1 MLSAKISIIS
11 LENSAL
17 AISFGKIIEICTE
30 IILNSMREKP
40 IIQVR
45 KMSNYLILMLL
56 RKNRKGIWDTRVG
69 GANIHYRFYS
79 YD

>member
-40 IIQVR
+40 IIQVIR
-45 KMSNYLILMLL
+45 QFLYELL
-56 RKNRKGIWDTRVG
+56 
-69 GANIHYRFYS
+69 APNIRNLNV
-79 YD
+79 DRALAD